1 MKFNGQFSPKELLSK
16 LNKLLISFYRVV
28 LIPSFENK
36 NGMAYLSRVQGT
48 VIKSTGNQ
56 YRVLLESGDVRICKI
71 KGNLRLKDFEAT
83 NPLTVGDRVDV
94 DTLLDAN
101 ADALWITRIYDR
113 KNYII
118 RKSVKL
124 SKQVQI
130 IAANMDRAFVVATP
144 VLPKTSLGFI
154 DRFLATAEA
163 YSLPAGIIWNKSDL
177 YVDDFRAFLDDKQ
190 ELYESIGYK
199 VFRVSSVT
207 GDGLDILKVELHN
220 RVSLFSGHSGV
231 GKSSLINALI
241 PTLNLKTAKISSQH
255 LKGIHTTTFA
265 EMHMLPGG
273 GFIID
278 TPGIREFGTIDFD
291 KYEVSH
297 FFPEIFSI
305 SKNCRFNNC
314 LHTTEKDCAVKPA
327 VEDGRIAL
335 SRFESYLSIMS
346 GQDVFNTR

>member
-1 MKFNGQFSPKELLSK
+1 M
-16 LNKLLISFYRVV
+16 
-28 LIPSFENK
+28 
-36 NGMAYLSRVQGT
+36 QGT

-56 YRVLLESGDVRICKI
+56 YRVLLENGEVRICKI
-71 KGNLRLKDFEAT
+71 RGNLRLQDFEAT
-83 NPLTVGDRVDV
+83 NPLTVGDKVEVAIEDIR
-94 DTLLDAN
+94 DT
-101 ADALWITRIYDR
+101 DALWITKIFDR

-144 VLPKTSLGFI
+144 VLPRTSLGFI

-177 YVDDFRAFLDDKQ
+177 YDDDVRAWVNDVRI
-190 ELYESIGYK
+190 LYEKIGYK
-199 VFRVSSVT
+199 VMEVSTLS
-207 GDGLDILKVELHN
+207 GAGLEELRSELHN
-220 RVSLFSGHSGV
+220 KVTLFSGHSGV

-241 PTLNLKTAKISSQH
+241 PELKLKTAKISVQH
-255 LKGIHTTTFA
+255 MKGIHTTTFA

-278 TPGIREFGTIDFD
+278 TPGIREFGMIDFD
-291 KYEVSH
+291 KHEVSH
-297 FFPEIFSI
+297 FFPDIFAYA
-305 SKNCRFNNC
+305 KNCRFNNC

-327 VEDGRIAL
+327 VENGSIAL

-346 GQDVFNTR
+346 GQDVFYNK

>member
-1 MKFNGQFSPKELLSK
+1 
-16 LNKLLISFYRVV
+16 
-28 LIPSFENK
+28 
-36 NGMAYLSRVQGT
+36 VQGT

-56 YRVLLESGDVRICKI
+56 YRVLLDNGEVRICKI
-71 KGNLRLKDFEAT
+71 RGNLRLKDFEAT
-83 NPLTVGDRVDV
+83 NPLTVGDKVDV
-94 DTLLDAN
+94 DY
-101 ADALWITRIYDR
+101 ADSNNDHLWITKISDR

-177 YVDDFRAFLDDKQ
+177 YNDAVNDFVNETT

-199 VFRVSSVT
+199 VLVVSAVSGNGIEDLKKELANKVT
-207 GDGLDILKVELHN
+207 
-220 RVSLFSGHSGV
+220 LFSGHSGV
-231 GKSSLINALI
+231 GKSSLINVLV
-241 PTLNLKTAKISSQH
+241 PSLRLKTANISSQH

-273 GFIID
+273 GFIVD

-291 KYEVSH
+291 KHEVSH
-297 FFPEIFSI
+297 FFPEIFEI
-305 SKNCRFNNC
+305 SKDCRFNNC

-327 VEDGRIAL
+327 VEDGRIAM

-346 GQDVFNTR
+346 GQDFFK